1 MGDNDAVDATVINW
15 QSRSAGDAVAG
26 GDRRSRSE
34 ARVGD
39 AAVYLAVPP
48 CLSVGVR
55 GRVWSRGHTAA
66 TLHRRR
72 SAAFPEGWRAIVARV
87 ERANWGGR
95 ILSPESRVC
104 ELSLVHAGAYDGDG
118 CRIIIIIVP
127 AKTIGKGAHTRGSV
141 TDGQDVELP
150 MSFEVRAG
158 DERQC
163 RGDGVESFTGSTWG
177 MASGT
182 LVLLRPGVC
191 LVMGSAIASDHT
203 GKIGVCCFGLA
214 SQAGS

>member
-1 MGDNDAVDATVINW
+1 MRSMQPSSTGRAAVRGVRSPAATAEADRRHGWEMLRSIW
-15 QSRSAGDAVAG
+15 QFRHVCLWVYGGGCGRADTRRPLFTG
-26 GDRRSRSE
+26 GDRRRSL
-34 ARVGD
+34 RVGG
-39 AAVYLAVPP
+39 PSSRE
-48 CLSVGVR
+48 LSGPI
-55 GRVWSRGHTAA
+55 GR
-66 TLHRRR
+66 
-72 SAAFPEGWRAIVARV
+72 
-87 ERANWGGR
+87 GR

-104 ELSLVHAGAYDGDG
+104 ELSLVHAGAYVGDG

-163 RGDGVESFTGSTWG
+163 RGDGVESFTGSTWE

-182 LVLLRPGVC
+182 PVLLRPGVY